1 MQEVVTRELT
11 VRGTYGFAEEFG
23 RAIETLRVG
32 RVDVT
37 PLIERIAPLE
47 EGPEIVHDLAE
58 GSLDAVKV
66 ILKP

>member
-1 MQEVVTRELT
+1 MIEFTADHYRELCRT
-11 VRGTYGFAEEFG
+11 GSVR
-23 RAIETLRVG
+23 
-32 RVDVT
+32 
-37 PLIERIAPLE
+37 ERIATLE